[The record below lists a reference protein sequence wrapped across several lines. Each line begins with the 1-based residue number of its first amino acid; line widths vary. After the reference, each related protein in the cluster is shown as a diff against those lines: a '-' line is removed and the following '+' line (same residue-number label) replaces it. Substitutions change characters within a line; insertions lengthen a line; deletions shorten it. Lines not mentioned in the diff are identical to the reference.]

1 MHRLGFEENNLEEL
15 ISTLKNESSV
25 KVQSILSHL
34 ATSDD
39 QQHLDFANGQIQLFE
54 KLSSRI
60 INELGINPIRHIL
73 NTSGIS
79 NFPNSQYNMVRLGI
93 GLYGVSNDPAEQ
105 KYLENVG
112 TLKSVI
118 SQTRMIAAGESVGYG
133 RKFIAD
139 RPTRVATIPIGYAD
153 GISRTWGN
161 GLGFVSIK
169 DKKAKILGSV
179 CMDMLM
185 VDITDIDCT
194 EGDSVIIFGDKPT
207 VSYIAKK
214 LNTIPY
220 EVLTSISQRVKRVFY
235 R

>member
-1 MHRLGFEENNLEEL
+1 M
-15 ISTLKNESSV
+15 
-25 KVQSILSHL
+25 Q
-34 ATSDD
+34 
-39 QQHLDFANGQIQLFE
+39 QIQLFE
-54 KLSSRI
+54 KLSTKI
-60 INELGINPIRHIL
+60 IAELEINPIRHIL

-79 NFPNSQYNMVRLGI
+79 NFPEAQYNMVRLGI

-105 KYLENVG
+105 KFLEHVG

-118 SQTRMIAAGESVGYG
+118 SQTRTIAAGESVGYG

-139 RPTRVATIPIGYAD
+139 KPTRVATIPIGYAD
-153 GISRTWGN
+153 GISRGWGN
-161 GLGFVSIK
+161 GVGFVIIK

-185 VDITDIDCT
+185 VDVTEIDCT
-194 EGDSVIIFGDKPT
+194 EGDAVIIFGEKPT